1 MRRTVVIIAAVG
13 ALLSAGTAGAATHYL
28 ITSTNQIKPSV
39 RAKLRGN
46 TGPQGPRGST
56 GATGSQGPK
65 GATGPQGPA
74 GLPGSAASVHIV
86 QVPGSYVQVGAR
98 ESEMAEADC
107 PAGSQLTGGGFTNNG
122 SATDTTLLG
131 EGPKND
137 LIYVPSYGPQ
147 ETTNDWG
154 VWMTA
159 GDTGFEF
166 EAVAFC
172 LESS

>member
-28 ITSTNQIKPSV
+28 ITSINQIKPSV
-39 RAKLRGN
+39 RAKLLGS
-46 TGPQGPRGST
+46 TGPQGPRGFT
-56 GATGSQGPK
+56 

-86 QVPGSYVQVGAR
+86 QVPGSYVQVGAH
-98 ESEMAEADC
+98 ESEIAEAHC
-107 PAGSQLTGGGFTNNG
+107 PAGSQLTGGGFTNDG
-122 SATDTTLLG
+122 SATNTTMLG
-131 EGPKND
+131 EGPTND

-154 VWMTA
+154 VWMAA
-159 GDTGFEF
+159 GDTSFEF